1 MREGK
6 LYQAIIQLNGHELNR
21 LHRFVDSPFFNRN
34 EPIKK
39 LFNWIKVDL
48 KKANEESINPEVLWK
63 ICFGSKTP
71 FSASRFRKL
80 QSDLLKTVEDYYAQE
95 AFEKNP
101 IHKAKYLLE
110 TIYEKSLEKLQSGA
124 LKTAQRLVEEQEL
137 KPASFYYY
145 QYELEQSIYDLN
157 RVQLERSTKS
167 NIESIALNLD
177 RFYLAEKLRYY
188 CTVLNHQHVA
198 ALDYS
203 MLFIDEIITHVE
215 SHDYS
220 DVPPIVMYYQILL
233 TYKDPKNEAHY
244 DLLKDLIAKHIH
256 LFPETEA
263 KEILDAALNYSLK
276 RMNAGEVE
284 YIRETYNLYIKSL
297 ENGVLFVRGQIT
309 PWSFKNIV
317 TTGLR
322 LKEFDWIE
330 NFIQTYSVHLD
341 PRYRTNAITFN
352 LAQLYFYK
360 KEYQKVISQLSQV
373 EYDDMTYNL
382 NSKTLLMASY
392 YELDEIEALHSLLE
406 TFRVYL
412 NRNKEL
418 PATRRKHY
426 LNTISIVRKLSKIT
440 DGNKK
445 QIEKLTKELESAKG
459 VVSKNWILEK
469 LAILNGK

>member
-21 LHRFVDSPFFNRN
+21 LHRFVLSPFFNRN
-34 EPIKK
+34 ESILR
-39 LFNWIKVDL
+39 LFEWIKEDL
-48 KKANEESINPEVLWK
+48 KRDKTENISKEELWA
-63 ICFGSKTP
+63 ICFTKESK
-71 FSASRFRKL
+71 FDDGRFRKL
-80 QSDLLKTVEDYYAQE
+80 QSDLLKLVEDYYAQE
-95 AFEKNP
+95 SFEANP

-110 TIYEKSLEKLQSGA
+110 TIYDKGLDKLQSGA
-124 LKTAQRLVEEQEL
+124 LKSAQSLVEDQEL
-137 KPASFYYY
+137 QPASFYYY

-157 RVQLERSTKS
+157 RSEMERNTKS
-167 NIESIALNLD
+167 NIERIALNLD

-188 CTVLNHQHVA
+188 CTVLNHQHLA
-198 ALDYS
+198 ALNYK
-203 MLFIDEIITHVE
+203 MLFIDEIIEHVE
-215 SHDYS
+215 KHDYS
-220 DVPPIVMYYQILL
+220 DVPPIVIYYQILL
-233 TYKDPKNEAHY
+233 TYKEPENATHY
-244 DLLKDLIAKHIH
+244 DRLKSLIEQHIK

-276 RMNAGEVE
+276 RMNSGEVA
-284 YIRETYNLYIKSL
+284 YIRETFELYVKSL
-297 ENGVLFVRGQIT
+297 ESGILYVHGKIS

-322 LKEFDWIE
+322 LNEFDWIE
-330 NFIQTYSVHLD
+330 NFIQNFSPHLD
-341 PRYRTNAITFN
+341 EKYRTNAITFN

-360 KEYQKVISQLSQV
+360 KEYQKVIQQLSQV

-392 YELDEIEALHSLLE
+392 YELDEIEALGSLLD

-426 LNTISIVRKLSKIT
+426 LNTIGIVRKLSKIT
-440 DGNKK
+440 NGDSK
-445 QIEKLTKELESAKG
+445 QIEKLTNEVETTQG

-469 LAILNGK
+469 LAALK